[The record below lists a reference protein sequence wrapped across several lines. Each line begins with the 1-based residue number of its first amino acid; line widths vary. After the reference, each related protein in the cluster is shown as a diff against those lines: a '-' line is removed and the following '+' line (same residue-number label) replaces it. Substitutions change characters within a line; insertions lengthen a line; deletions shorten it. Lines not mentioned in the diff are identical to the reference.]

1 MSKIRHNSLSC
12 PAVSYSPLSLSPKQK
27 ESLIALGS
35 LELGKVLCGH
45 SHGHHSCY
53 YTGIHLKSCRLAQY
67 WGSSNCCD
75 QHWLAT
81 ANSYS
86 RPKTMLFSRWW
97 IILWLGLFHSR
108 MWFFH
113 LGKSESTN
121 TIQEQI
127 PGILGFRYL
136 PGALFTVAGLIS
148 KLQVA
153 VLCTI
158 FSCFSKQKEPFCKM

>member
-12 PAVSYSPLSLSPKQK
+12 PAVSYSPFSLSPKQK

-35 LELGKVLCGH
+35 LELGKLWCGH

-67 WGSSNCCD
+67 WSSPNCCD

-81 ANSYS
+81 ANAYS
-86 RPKTMLFSRWW
+86 RPKTMLISRWW
-97 IILWLGLFHSR
+97 IILWLGLFLSR
-108 MWFFH
+108 MWVFH

-136 PGALFTVAGLIS
+136 PGALFHCGWADI
-148 KLQVA
+148 QVA
-153 VLCTI
+153 
-158 FSCFSKQKEPFCKM
+158 SCCPLYYFLSFLKAERTFL